1 MVDHM
6 KHCLDF
12 SSHQVIGERS
22 GRCVVENRQRH
33 IIIIKNII
41 VLFIYLILPSL
52 GLCCFAAFSSCG
64 EGELLFRVASGLL
77 VAVASLAVEHRPEG
91 CGSQQLWCV
100 GSRNWA
106 LVVAAHGLSRCGSR
120 A

>member
-1 MVDHM
+1 M
-6 KHCLDF
+6 
-12 SSHQVIGERS
+12 
-22 GRCVVENRQRH
+22 GRGHYSVV
-33 IIIIKNII
+33 
-41 VLFIYLILPSL
+41 
-52 GLCCFAAFSSCG
+52 
-64 EGELLFRVASGLL
+64 VASGLL

-106 LVVAAHGLSRCGSR
+106 LVVAAHGLSSCGSR